1 VPRALL
7 IVLSGMLLATL
18 LAVAFLLGRDAGRAQ
33 TGAGNLL
40 AAAAPVEP
48 APARRAAPRPRPA
61 PPPRPPRDDPDPA
74 PPSGPTTPPPPT
86 PDQPLLHIHPD
97 PAQIG
102 RVFETTVRIV
112 ADTIP
117 FLEALG
123 ARTPPD
129 PSERDAWRDRLH
141 TAVLDLTRW
150 TPSEA
155 PAG

>member
-1 VPRALL
+1 MPRALL
-7 IVLSGMLLATL
+7 IVLSGILLATL
-18 LAVAFLLGRDAGRAQ
+18 LAVAFLLGRDAGRAK
-33 TGAGNLL
+33 TGAGDLL
-40 AAAAPVEP
+40 AAAAPVKP

-61 PPPRPPRDDPDPA
+61 PPPRPPRDD
-74 PPSGPTTPPPPT
+74 
-86 PDQPLLHIHPD
+86 PD

-123 ARTPPD
+123 ARTPPAPPD

>member
-1 VPRALL
+1 MPRALL
-7 IVLSGMLLATL
+7 IVLSGILLATL

-33 TGAGNLL
+33 TGAGDLL

-74 PPSGPTTPPPPT
+74 
-86 PDQPLLHIHPD
+86 
-97 PAQIG
+97 QIG

-123 ARTPPD
+123 ARTPPAPPD

>member
-1 VPRALL
+1 MPRALL

-33 TGAGNLL
+33 TGAGDLL

-74 PPSGPTTPPPPT
+74 PPSGPTTPP
-86 PDQPLLHIHPD
+86 
-97 PAQIG
+97 
-102 RVFETTVRIV
+102 
-112 ADTIP
+112 
-117 FLEALG
+117 
-123 ARTPPD
+123 D